1 MGMSLSPSKKRRG
14 SMAGTVLAKGR
25 MQPLKT
31 KNLTI
36 PFLETCCTDLDSG
49 IRYLERFPSLG
60 DLFLPHSAI

>member
-1 MGMSLSPSKKRRG
+1 
-14 SMAGTVLAKGR
+14 MAGTVLAKGR